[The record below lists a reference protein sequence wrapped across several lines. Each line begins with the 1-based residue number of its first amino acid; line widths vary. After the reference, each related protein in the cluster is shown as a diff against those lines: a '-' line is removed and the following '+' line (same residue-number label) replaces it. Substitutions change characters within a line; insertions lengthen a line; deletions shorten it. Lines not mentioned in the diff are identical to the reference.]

1 MISENIVRLE
11 VQAPSNVYIVF
22 FEIDRFDTA

>member
-11 VQAPSNVYIVF
+11 EQAPSYVHFVF